1 MTFSAFDVNKIPVW
15 NSENPERSFDI
26 LPEQPSG
33 RIPVTR
39 IEHWRDFSSLLESP
53 FFNRVDTQCIF
64 RGHRR
69 FDWEMTPTLARVTQ
83 NGIVTEDIAK
93 RQLEMFRKAIRGR
106 ISDH

>member
-1 MTFSAFDVNKIPVW
+1 MTSSAFDVSKIPVW

-53 FFNRVDTQCIF
+53 FF
-64 RGHRR
+64 
-69 FDWEMTPTLARVTQ
+69 
-83 NGIVTEDIAK
+83 
-93 RQLEMFRKAIRGR
+93 
-106 ISDH
+106 

>member
-1 MTFSAFDVNKIPVW
+1 M
-15 NSENPERSFDI
+15 
-26 LPEQPSG
+26 
-33 RIPVTR
+33 
-39 IEHWRDFSSLLESP
+39 ESP
-53 FFNRVDTQCIF
+53 FFNHVDTQCIF

-83 NGIVTEDIAK
+83 NGIVTEEIAK